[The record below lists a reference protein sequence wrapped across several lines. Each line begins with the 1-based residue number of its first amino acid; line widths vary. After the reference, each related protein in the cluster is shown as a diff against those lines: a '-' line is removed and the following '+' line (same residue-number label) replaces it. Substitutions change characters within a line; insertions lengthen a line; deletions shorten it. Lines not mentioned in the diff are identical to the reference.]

1 MVGRFDTGTL
11 IRTLCLLF
19 AACFGTLEAGATIEE
34 AQKQVASYRAVLT
47 EMQDALARQDQAA
60 YESLGQK
67 SLEMLREAR
76 KGLESAG
83 AAKSNDPAVVFSYA
97 DVIKLAGDDDLG
109 AEMVRS
115 ALDRGVESP
124 ALWRIYGEMCL
135 AIGPPQY
142 QRGVDALRKS
152 TSLDGASPESADAWF
167 ALGQHY
173 LKREMPEA
181 AAKAFA
187 SALTANPA
195 HVPSQLGDAAVK
207 IYQGDIGG
215 AGSVIEKVGRAA
227 QPFDVPMR
235 TMVRAALQDFDRS
248 RRTFTDTAENH
259 YAYSRLLYIA
269 ARFPESVLAAKR
281 AGHLAPERI
290 EIWNFLAAVEM
301 QLGDLPSAIDAFE
314 HSLQAKPDQ
323 AQVKETLEQLKQA
336 AQDAAKQA
344 APVGSGQGPLR

>member
-1 MVGRFDTGTL
+1 MVGRLDTSSL
-11 IRTLCLLF
+11 IRTLCLLL
-19 AACFGTLEAGATIEE
+19 AACFAVLQAGATIED
-34 AQKQVASYRAVLT
+34 AQKQVVSYRAVLT

-67 SLEMLREAR
+67 SMEILRDAR

-83 AAKSNDPAVVFSYA
+83 AAKSDDPAVVFSYA
-97 DVIKLAGDDDLG
+97 EVIKLAGDDDLG
-109 AEMVRS
+109 AEMARA

-152 TSLDGASPESADAWF
+152 TTLDGTSPESAEAWF
-167 ALGQHY
+167 ALGKHY
-173 LKREMPEA
+173 LDREMPEA
-181 AAKAFA
+181 AAKAFT

-195 HVPSQLGDAAVK
+195 HVLSQLGEAAVK

-227 QPFDVPMR
+227 QPYDVPMR
-235 TMVRAALQDFDRS
+235 TMVRAALVDFDRS
-248 RRTFTDTAENH
+248 RRTFADTAENH

-269 ARFPESVLAAKR
+269 ARFPESVLAAIR
-281 AGHLAPERI
+281 ASHLAPERI
-290 EIWNFLAAVEM
+290 EIWNFQAAVQM
-301 QLGDLPSAIDAFE
+301 QLGDLPGAIDAFGR
-314 HSLQAKPDQ
+314 SLQAKADQ
-323 AQVKETLEQLKQA
+323 PQVIDTLAQLKQE
-336 AQDAAKQA
+336 AAKQA
-344 APVGSGQGPLR
+344 APPVGGGQGPLR